1 MKYHNYM
8 YKYYKYNVHVHVHV
22 LTSIMDKH
30 VL

>member
-1 MKYHNYM
+1 MKYQNYM
-8 YKYYKYNVHVHVHV
+8 YKYYKYNVHVHV